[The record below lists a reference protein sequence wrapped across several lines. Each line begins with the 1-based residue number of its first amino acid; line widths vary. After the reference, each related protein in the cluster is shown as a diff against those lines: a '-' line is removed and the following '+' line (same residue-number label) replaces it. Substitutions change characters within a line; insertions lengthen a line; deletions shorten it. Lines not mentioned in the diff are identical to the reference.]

1 MEPLTK
7 GLVTRFDDDTFQWF
21 VLRDLKRS
29 NAKMPAYPDFVNA
42 PPQLK
47 KVF

>member
-7 GLVTRFDDDTFQWF
+7 SMVTRFDDDTFQWF
-21 VLRDLKRS
+21 VLRELKRS
-29 NAKMPAYPDFVNA
+29 NAKMPAYPAFVNA